1 MAHEL
6 DLSSGK
12 PAIAFVGDRKA
23 IWHGLGQSLTRN
35 SPIETW
41 EVESGMNWKILESEV
56 GFKSSEEESFSFPG
70 KKVLYRSDNKMPLS
84 IVSESYKLV
93 QPKEVLEF
101 FRDIVSDAGMYI
113 DTAGCLFD
121 GKRFWA
127 SAYTNNALILKSG
140 DRIDGNLLLT
150 TSCDG
155 TNATSASFVAT
166 RVVCNN
172 TLNVALGEADSKKSR
187 VKVSHRT
194 TFNASAIKNS
204 MGIIDS
210 SWDYFKDNVLTLNK
224 INLTDKDVK
233 SFITRLVS
241 EDIGDVKDPE
251 FREIEKIMSLYS
263 GKGMGSDLCYGTA
276 YGVLNAVTE
285 HIDWHGS
292 QHSDSSKL
300 WNAIQGKG
308 ADFKVEAFNEL
319 LKLAA

>member
-6 DLSSGK
+6 DLSTGK

-41 EVESGMNWKILESEV
+41 EVEAGMNWKILESEV

-127 SAYTNNALILKSG
+127 MAKATKLILPSG
-140 DRIDGNLLLT
+140 DAFDGNILLT

-155 TNATSASFVAT
+155 SVATTASFVST
-166 RVVCNN
+166 RIICNN
-172 TLNVALGEADSKKSR
+172 SLNVALGEDSTNKM
-187 VKVSHRT
+187 KVSHRIN
-194 TFNASAIKNS
+194 FDSNKLKSEL
-204 MGIIDS
+204 GLIDS
-210 SWDYFKDNVLTLNK
+210 SWEIFKNNLLDLNK
-224 INLTDKDVK
+224 LKLSDNDVNSIVNSMINEDSDAM
-233 SFITRLVS
+233 SDS
-241 EDIGDVKDPE
+241 EV
-251 FREIEKIMSLYS
+251 RASSKIMSLYS
-263 GKGMGSDLCYGTA
+263 GKGIGSDLGYGSA
-276 YGVLNAVTE
+276 YGVLNAITE
-285 HIDWHGS
+285 YVDWHGS
-292 QHSDSSKL
+292 QHSNSAKL
-300 WNAIQGKG
+300 WNTFTGKG
-308 ADFKVEAFNEL
+308 ADFKMKSFDKL
-319 LKLAA
+319 LQLTI